1 MSTLTSDPL
10 ASSAQTWREAGDSEP
25 AIPAELVPPRGA
37 SRRERLSRAFTAF
50 HARGEAL
57 LARMWSGLGSIRGV
71 TLYGP
76 EPGTPR
82 TPTVAFT
89 VAGRS
94 TEEVAR
100 HLAHRGVYASN
111 GDFYA
116 ATVAERLGRGADGVV
131 RAGAACYTTAD
142 EVDRL
147 VEGVRELV

>member
-1 MSTLTSDPL
+1 
-10 ASSAQTWREAGDSEP
+10 
-25 AIPAELVPPRGA
+25 
-37 SRRERLSRAFTAF
+37 
-50 HARGEAL
+50 
-57 LARMWSGLGSIRGV
+57 MWSGLASIQGV

-94 TEEVAR
+94 TDEVAR
-100 HLAHRGVYASN
+100 HLARRGVFASN

-116 ATVAERLGRGADGVV
+116 ATVAERLGRGADGFV
-131 RAGAACYTTAD
+131 RAGAACYSTAD